1 MKIFKNIILNL
12 IIIFLTIVVIC
23 AASAFIQL
31 NILNKDYFDIFGYT
45 LFKVNT
51 GSMLPTIQI
60 GDIIIVKLTD
70 NIQKDDIITY
80 YEDNKFITHR
90 VIEFVEDE
98 VITKGDN
105 NNTQDKPISKNN
117 IIGKVSLIINNVNT
131 WKKVFSDIR
140 VIIPITITIALIFI
154 LTAYREK
161 VGEKND
167 W

>member
-167 W
+167 